1 MAAGAA
7 ALLPRKHRQE
17 EQTKVAELKKTR
29 ERLMYE
35 ASMKEEQE
43 LRDQAG
49 GRFHGVVALVRDW
62 IWEPLT
68 TALRFIQLAAMFLPV
83 LVTMPL
89 VLVGPIRLHKTQ
101 ERWGALVWYKYLT
114 WTMEAAGPSFIKV
127 IDETEFALQCALEMV
142 LYFFWASTWGW

>member
-1 MAAGAA
+1 
-7 ALLPRKHRQE
+7 LLVPKRQLDE
-17 EQTKVAELKKTR
+17 VDKGQELKKTR

-43 LRDQAG
+43 MRDTIG
-49 GRFHGVVALVRDW
+49 GRVHPIVAFVRDW
-62 IWEPLT
+62 IWEPVT
-68 TALRFIQLAAMFLPV
+68 TALRFVHLTIIFLPV

-89 VLVGPIRLHKTQ
+89 VLIGPVKMHKAN

-127 IDETEFALQCALEMV
+127 IDEHEFSVDCALEFVMYLLV
-142 LYFFWASTWGW
+142 ASMYTW